1 MAQYFSSHVEQI
13 LEHSLSDGEL
23 PMRIWRR
30 EETWTLWT
38 PGKFASCV
46 LFQCLFHSP
55 LFLFGQGLVLHSR
68 VALNSILLLCLPKHW
83 CWGHRPVPRCS
94 QCLLGTPCSY
104 AHYVPPCPPCPP
116 CPYAHHVLWTLK
128 LTILPGR
135 ERYSCLQ
142 KKEIQ
147 QGQRKWNRRTSL
159 LSFFFFQVACVFHFA
174 GVNPNEPLVL
184 PRQGEPHQ
192 PLPLGW
198 PFRWLSV
205 STCVTLGK
213 PEILLLIA
221 ASLQYAHFL
230 GFALFL
236 LFLSCVGV
244 RIGVCVWVR
253 LGHVLYLQIFPH
265 PC

>member
-159 LSFFFFQVACVFHFA
+159 LSFFFFF
-174 GVNPNEPLVL
+174 
-184 PRQGEPHQ
+184 
-192 PLPLGW
+192 
-198 PFRWLSV
+198 
-205 STCVTLGK
+205 K
-213 PEILLLIA
+213 
-221 ASLQYAHFL
+221 
-230 GFALFL
+230 
-236 LFLSCVGV
+236 
-244 RIGVCVWVR
+244 
-253 LGHVLYLQIFPH
+253 
-265 PC
+265 